1 MSAAPETASSAQAW
15 AAGEIESFLVYE
27 ARLLDERR
35 YEDWLALFTEDGW
48 YWVPLE
54 EGQADPKE
62 TVSLMYDDRRL
73 LETRVRRLAQG
84 KLHIQEPKSRT
95 SRIVTNVT
103 IEAQDGAGAT
113 VRSKFIV
120 TEYRRGQQ
128 LTYAGT
134 YFHRLVR
141 QGGQMRIASKRVD
154 IINSEDALPA
164 LVVPF

>member
-1 MSAAPETASSAQAW
+1 MTAAPGKIW
-15 AAGEIESFLVYE
+15 DVREIETFLVHE

-35 YEDWLALFTEDGW
+35 YEDWLALFTENAW
-48 YWVPLE
+48 YWIPLE
-54 EGQADPKE
+54 EGQQNPKE

-73 LETRVRRLAQG
+73 LETRVRRLVQA

-95 SRIVTNVT
+95 SRIVTNVS
-103 IEAQDGAGAT
+103 IEAREDAGVA

-120 TEYRRGQQ
+120 TEYRRGAQ

-134 YFHRLVR
+134 YWHRLVR
-141 QGGQMRIASKRVD
+141 QGGQFRIASKRVD

>member
-1 MSAAPETASSAQAW
+1 MTAAPVKVW
-15 AAGEIESFLVYE
+15 DVREIETFLVHE

-73 LETRVRRLAQG
+73 LETRVRRLTQA

-95 SRIVTNVT
+95 SRIVTNVS
-103 IEAQDGAGAT
+103 IETRDDAGAT

-120 TEYRRGQQ
+120 TEYRRGAQ
-128 LTYAGT
+128 LTYAGS

-141 QGGQMRIASKRVD
+141 QGGQFRIAGKRVE

>member
-1 MSAAPETASSAQAW
+1 MTASPVNVWDRSEI
-15 AAGEIESFLVYE
+15 AAFLVHE

-35 YEDWLALFTEDGW
+35 YDDWLALYTEDAW
-48 YWVPLE
+48 YWIPLE

-73 LETRVRRLAQG
+73 LETRVRRLSQG

-95 SRIVTNVT
+95 SRIVTNVS
-103 IEAQDGAGAT
+103 IEARDDAGAT

-120 TEYRRGQQ
+120 TEYRRGEQ

-141 QGGQMRIASKRVD
+141 QGGQFRIAWKKVEV
-154 IINSEDALPA
+154 INSEDALPG

>member
-1 MSAAPETASSAQAW
+1 MTAAPVKVW
-15 AAGEIESFLVYE
+15 DIREIEAFLAHE

-95 SRIVTNVT
+95 SRMVTNVA
-103 IEAQDGAGAT
+103 IEARDDAGAT

-120 TEYRRGQQ
+120 TEYRRGAQ

-134 YFHRLVR
+134 YFHKLVR
-141 QGGQMRIASKRVD
+141 AGGQFRIAWKKVEL
-154 IINSEDALPA
+154 INSEDALPA